1 MNLQRRRAQT
11 RKKVGSDSEPVRGRL
26 QPSRRKGAGLFS
38 ERSRD
43 GMSEAPVK
51 ELYRGRADGV
61 RGDEGSGG
69 FIRTAAG
76 YRRKPAAPAVA
87 RISLCA

>member
-1 MNLQRRRAQT
+1 
-11 RKKVGSDSEPVRGRL
+11 
-26 QPSRRKGAGLFS
+26 
-38 ERSRD
+38 
-43 GMSEAPVK
+43 MSEAPVK

-69 FIRTAAG
+69 LNRTAAG